1 MKVKNQYL
9 KIFEYLHLSF
19 VVFLYRY
26 ERWIFTVYN
35 HIIHKQFTITRFIF
49 TSWVNGCC
57 WNSRPLSPS
66 VRPGLKL
73 EIRFYSG
80 SDNWL
85 FNN

>member
-9 KIFEYLHLSF
+9 KILEYLHLSF

-35 HIIHKQFTITRFIF
+35 HIIHKQFIITRFIF

-57 WNSRPLSPS
+57 WKSQPLSPG
-66 VRPGLKL
+66 VRPGSVKSSPL
-73 EIRFYSG
+73 EARNKVLFRF
-80 SDNWL
+80 
-85 FNN
+85 